1 MWATIGKWAVKV
13 AVFAFNHRSEVIA
26 AIDAVEAAKQK
37 K

>member
-1 MWATIGKWAVKV
+1 MWKTIGKWAVKV

-26 AIDAVEAAKQK
+26 AIDAVEAAKAK